1 MILFLVLIKSQ
12 RLEEV
17 SGELYFLNW
26 ITRFHWR
33 SKVLWKKSLI
43 SWKSLLVF
51 YFYEITKQSDPK
63 ALLPALAW
71 WKSASSPAP
80 SIALVFSSGLSL
92 VMVLRILWYLKS
104 WIYSYITVASKMWD
118 STASLEPRS
127 FRYLPSF
134 NHFFPNPH
142 SWTPI
147 SEPPF
152 PNPIPKPHPQ
162 TPIPNPHP
170 QTPTPEPPPP
180 NLHSKPPFP
189 DLLGHLFKYIPFHWI
204 SSLYCLWN
212 IHLIF
217 FF

>member
-26 ITRFHWR
+26 ITRTRWR
-33 SKVLWKKSLI
+33 SKVLWKKNLI

-51 YFYEITKQSDPK
+51 QFYEITKQSNPK

-104 WIYSYITVASKMWD
+104 WIYSYITVVSKMSD

-127 FRYLPSF
+127 FCYLPNFSHSF
-134 NHFFPNPH
+134 PELPSLNPY
-142 SWTPI
+142 S
-147 SEPPF
+147 
-152 PNPIPKPHPQ
+152 
-162 TPIPNPHP
+162 
-170 QTPTPEPPPP
+170 QTPTPKSPFWTPIHEPSR
-180 NLHSKPPFP
+180 LSV
-189 DLLGHLFKYIPFHWI
+189 
-204 SSLYCLWN
+204 
-212 IHLIF
+212 
-217 FF
+217 

>member
-26 ITRFHWR
+26 ITRTRWR

-43 SWKSLLVF
+43 FWKSLLVF
-51 YFYEITKQSDPK
+51 QFYEITKQSNPK

-104 WIYSYITVASKMWD
+104 WIYSYITVASKMSD

-127 FRYLPSF
+127 FCYLPSF
-134 NHFFPNPH
+134 SHSFPEP
-142 SWTPI
+142 PVF
-147 SEPPF
+147 EPPF
-152 PNPIPKPHPQ
+152 PNPIPKPP
-162 TPIPNPHP
+162 PPNPHS
-170 QTPTPEPPPP
+170 EPPFL
-180 NLHSKPPFP
+180 N
-189 DLLGHLFKYIPFHWI
+189 LLGYLFKYIPFHWI

-212 IHLIF
+212 IRLIIF
-217 FF
+217 LKKRNCGSSLKKIKFLYC